1 MVLSRNYKKFK
12 EVLLGWSTECKVG
25 RDEASGPGR
34 EDHEGLV
41 HSVQLF
47 KLYPRSHGPSWRGF
61 LQKSD
66 TMRIW
71 LSPFL
76 RGVLVFGKYTHGTKG
91 HIMKHSL
98 HGSPVPTYQLCT
110 SVAFRMI
117 PLAVMWKATW

>member
-71 LSPFL
+71 FILFIVKFDFESIFKRCFSFWKVHTWYKRAYNEAQFAWLSCPHL
-76 RGVLVFGKYTHGTKG
+76 PA
-91 HIMKHSL
+91 L
-98 HGSPVPTYQLCT
+98 HKCG
-110 SVAFRMI
+110 F
-117 PLAVMWKATW
+117 